1 MFSKCVSCKWL
12 GETCGGPDFYLLS
25 AEELTAWCRHRKEYL
40 HLSNAKIAE
49 AANMARGTVD
59 SFFASTHADFRYE
72 TIRPILKALIGEM
85 CESEPCQALGESER
99 ARIEAEVG
107 HVRMENARLEAAMQ
121 REQEEHQQSIEFMKS
136 EIAKVRATS
145 NGRKKLVYVIGVCL
159 LITFSIII
167 LALYVDAS
175 NMNMGFFW
183 RN

>member
-1 MFSKCVSCKWL
+1 MFSKCVSCKRL

-25 AEELTAWCRHRKEYL
+25 AEELTAWCRQRKEHL

-72 TIRPILKALIGEM
+72 TIRLILKVLIGEM

-99 ARIEAEVG
+99 ARIKAEVE
-107 HVRMENARLEAAMQ
+107 HVHMENARLEAAMR
-121 REQEEHQQSIEFMKS
+121 REREEYKQSIDFMQF
-136 EIAKVRATS
+136 EISKVRATS
-145 NGRKKLVYVIGVCL
+145 NGRKRLVYIVGSILLLTFAVIMLGL
-159 LITFSIII
+159 FI
-167 LALYVDAS
+167 DA
-175 NMNMGFFW
+175 NNTDVGFFW

>member
-1 MFSKCVSCKWL
+1 MFRKCVSCKWL

-25 AEELTAWCRHRKEYL
+25 AEALTAWCRQRKEYL
-40 HLSNAKIAE
+40 HLSNARIAE

-99 ARIEAEVG
+99 ARIEAEVE
-107 HVRMENARLEAAMQ
+107 HVHMENARLEAAMR

-136 EIAKVRATS
+136 EIAKVRDVKRAQEA
-145 NGRKKLVYVIGVCL
+145 GVRHRRLPADHVLDHHPCAVCRCEQHEHG
-159 LITFSIII
+159 IF
-167 LALYVDAS
+167 LA
-175 NMNMGFFW
+175 
-183 RN
+183 